1 MPTSQNIDDLPEEQ
15 RKGLPRYPVPVALP
29 GRLAVAESYQ
39 GNGVGSILLADA
51 LERIVK
57 VNQVMAVHA
66 VTVDALNDRVAEFYQ
81 RRDFTPMPDRPLK
94 LYLTID
100 SVATLLD

>member
-1 MPTSQNIDDLPEEQ
+1 MPASQNIDDLPEKS

-57 VNQVMAVHA
+57 VGQVMAIFA

-94 LYLTID
+94 LFLAMD
-100 SVATLLD
+100 SIAAPA